1 LFLCVLRSRKILPLQ
16 IQTQAQVPPHRHLP
30 QQLQLLRQRMRK
42 LIANKDKVV
51 KAAGAK
57 VAADLEWVA
66 EWAEEWVAVS
76 EDL

>member
-1 LFLCVLRSRKILPLQ
+1 VLRLRKILPPQ
-16 IQTQAQVPPHRHLP
+16 IQIQALVPPPRHLP

-42 LIANKDKVV
+42 QIANKVKVV

-66 EWAEEWVAVS
+66 AWAEEWVAVS

>member
-1 LFLCVLRSRKILPLQ
+1 
-16 IQTQAQVPPHRHLP
+16 
-30 QQLQLLRQRMRK
+30 MRK
-42 LIANKDKVV
+42 QIANKVKVV

-66 EWAEEWVAVS
+66 AWAEEWVAVS